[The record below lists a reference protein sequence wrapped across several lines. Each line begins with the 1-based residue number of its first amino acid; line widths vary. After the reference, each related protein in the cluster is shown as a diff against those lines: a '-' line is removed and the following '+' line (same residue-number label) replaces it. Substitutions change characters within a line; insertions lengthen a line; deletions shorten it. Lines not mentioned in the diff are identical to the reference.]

1 MTYQAGDKIDYFEG
15 CKLYKAT
22 IAAKSTPDSTVTKPD
37 STITSPDS
45 TIAIRTTVAL
55 NNNVRVWST
64 NSAIVIENAPAG
76 TKYTVTD
83 LNGRVLTASKTA
95 TSTQEVR
102 LAKTGP
108 MLVIVGNKAYKVV
121 K

>member
-1 MTYQAGDKIDYFEG
+1 MTYNEGDKIDYFEG

-22 IAAKSTPDSTVTKPD
+22 IAKKTE
-37 STITSPDS
+37 TIGS
-45 TIAIRTTVAL
+45 ALAL
-55 NNNVRVWST
+55 NNSVRVWST

-83 LNGRVLTASKTA
+83 FNGRVLSASKIA

-102 LAKTGP
+102 LTKTGP
-108 MLVIVGNKAYKVV
+108 MLVIVGNKAYKIV